1 MAFFNVEQSNI
12 STVDDGF
19 NATAIGEAESNGVEL
34 DLNGQLTD
42 TLSLFLS
49 YAYVDAE
56 TKNDFNDPN
65 FGTVIPAGADLLNI
79 PEKQFSMQLA
89 QETRLAGKSLTLIG
103 GLVYVDERN
112 GFFSNQDFKLPSY
125 TTVQVAA
132 NYEVTSSIELRAEIN
147 NLFDREYYTNSFAD
161 VWVQPGAPRNAH
173 VSATFR
179 Y

>member
-1 MAFFNVEQSNI
+1 MAITYKGF
-12 STVDDGF
+12 STVGRNQKF
-19 NATAIGEAESNGVEL
+19 R
-34 DLNGQLTD
+34 LTD
-42 TLSLFLS
+42 FDLVKQDLI
-49 YAYVDAE
+49 
-56 TKNDFNDPN
+56 NHFNIRKGEKLMNPN